1 MTGKICILSTA
12 TSKELRSC
20 LANVPGA
27 TIPDQGEWELLSLH
41 SRELLLLVTGVGPV
55 NAAGALG
62 RLLGA
67 VGPVHGVV
75 NLGIA
80 GSFDLKTCPL
90 ATPVVVQEE
99 IWPEFGLLTDEGV
112 DPCGIGFSQG
122 SLQGRPVFDR
132 LALHPRTSSATLG
145 VSLSPGWPMAT
156 SLSVAGV
163 TGTPELAKTRQKLD
177 ADLENMEGFALGW
190 TSLRFGLPFL
200 EVRTISNRVGSRH
213 KDDWD
218 LKSSLAELGH
228 VFSRMFLSTEGR

>member
-1 MTGKICILSTA
+1 MTGKTCILTTA
-12 TSKELRSC
+12 TPRELRSC
-20 LANVPGA
+20 LAQVPKA
-27 TIPDQGEWELLSLH
+27 SIPAQGEWELLSLQ
-41 SRELLLLVTGVGPV
+41 SWKLLLLVTGVGPV

-75 NLGIA
+75 NLGVA

-90 ATPVVVQEE
+90 AAPVVVQEE
-99 IWPEFGLLTDEGV
+99 VWPEFGLLSDTGV

-122 SLQGRPVFDR
+122 SLQGRAVFDR
-132 LALHPRTSSATLG
+132 LALHPRTSSAALG
-145 VSLSPGWPMAT
+145 VSLSTDWPMAT

-163 TGTPELAKTRQKLD
+163 TGTPELAKARLKLN

-218 LKSSLAELGH
+218 LKSSLAVLGH
-228 VFSRMFLSTEGR
+228 VFSRMFMTPEGR